1 MEYVFFDFSL
11 FFCMT
16 VRTKDGKYE
25 STPWPI
31 ILNNNHN
38 NNNNNIHNHHE
49 MQEEMNDLQHNL
61 HLYLTVM
68 TRITSAFADLTKSPP
83 SILLSST
90 TATTG
95 GGGSSSSGG
104 LAKPITWKT
113 ELLKGFVYPPSATIF
128 STAFWNDGED
138 CSSGQRIGDL
148 TSPPI
153 VEIDYV
159 ENDDGGGNSSINGS
173 DGGLTKTVV
182 RITLQGIHS
191 GGLEIMEDGDE
202 FREVRGGGSSQ
213 GMVPVSLVFEACFGD
228 NSE

>member
-1 MEYVFFDFSL
+1 
-11 FFCMT
+11 MT

-31 ILNNNHN
+31 ILNNH
-38 NNNNNIHNHHE
+38 NNNIHNHHE
-49 MQEEMNDLQHNL
+49 IQGEMNDLQHNL

-95 GGGSSSSGG
+95 GGGSSSGG
-104 LAKPITWKT
+104 GIAKPITWKT
-113 ELLKGFVYPPSATIF
+113 ELLKVFIYPPSATIF

-138 CSSGQRIGDL
+138 CSSGQRIEDL

-159 ENDDGGGNSSINGS
+159 EDDDGGDSSSVNGS
-173 DGGLTKTVV
+173 DGGSTKTVV

-191 GGLEIMEDGDE
+191 GG
-202 FREVRGGGSSQ
+202 GGNYGRW
-213 GMVPVSLVFEACFGD
+213 
-228 NSE
+228 